1 MRDGSGETQVKR
13 KMLPEAD
20 HAVFAVL
27 CISDLFLPF
36 LDLNVFGFL
45 FVLIFAFAF
54 VFVFVNTLCSDYF

>member
-27 CISDLFLPF
+27 CISDLFFLPF
-36 LDLNVFGFL
+36 LDLFVFVFL

-54 VFVFVNTLCSDYF
+54 LFVFVNTLC